1 MHKSLRKQLVL
12 IAFFGPFG
20 LLYTNI
26 VVALTLVFATLFAIY
41 SSASSMNIGQLALIG
56 ATALVISF
64 VSGIHLVDK
73 HNRKATKEF
82 ELSSYCGSL
91 SYKTISNAPPDYH
104 AALSKFRRKKATK
117 NILALCLAALCI
129 TYSALI
135 IKPYII
141 FESELA
147 HTTTADTTTLTL
159 HTTTDTVQPL
169 RVDLTPSWNHLLQNE
184 TFTSS
189 LKAMEYTNSG
199 DIPYLPE
206 VQISCHES
214 TRTISFSVKEI
225 LGTESTPISI
235 ILDDNLASEENW
247 TLGPSYQVADYKL
260 STRLL
265 NQLKSAA
272 HLSLLYKPFG
282 QDHEKTAR
290 FNFTD
295 GVEAI
300 NTFEYRCGQLHA
312 IDSVD
317 AQVAHANDI
326 VR

>member
-12 IAFFGPFG
+12 IAFFGPLG

-82 ELSSYCGSL
+82 ELSSYSGSL
-91 SYKTISNAPPDYH
+91 SYKTIGNAPPDYH
-104 AALSKFRRKKATK
+104 AALSKFRRKKAIK

-135 IKPYII
+135 IKPHII
-141 FESELA
+141 FETELA
-147 HTTTADTTTLTL
+147 HTTAEETTAHTV
-159 HTTTDTVQPL
+159 HTTTGTVQPL
-169 RVDLTPSWNHLLQNE
+169 RADLTPSWSHMLQNE

-189 LKAMEYTNSG
+189 LKAMEYPNSE
-199 DIPYLPE
+199 IPYLPE
-206 VQISCHES
+206 LQISCRES
-214 TRTISFSVKEI
+214 MHTISFSVKEI

-235 ILDDNLASEENW
+235 ILDDNLTSEENW

-260 STRLL
+260 STQLL

-272 HLSLLYKPFG
+272 YISLLYKPFG

-300 NTFEYRCGQLHA
+300 NTFEHRCGQLHA